1 MVVGRFCRAGVCFD
15 RIKICKNLVMAAND
29 TGVFYV
35 DDVAPTDAE
44 RQQASRLTLG
54 KLLLIV
60 LLMLA
65 FCAAMVPLY
74 RQICEVLGIT
84 ATRSIAQN
92 TQVDRSR
99 LVKIDFDANVNKQF
113 AWTFAAVEK
122 HIDIHPGAI
131 VTVNYRVT
139 NTLPYATTGR
149 ASPSFAPAEGG
160 IYFNKIECFCFS
172 NQTLAAG
179 ETRDMPV
186 TFFVDSKLP
195 ADIGTITLSY
205 TFHDVTNGAKKM

>member
-1 MVVGRFCRAGVCFD
+1 MT
-15 RIKICKNLVMAAND
+15 AND
-29 TGVFYV
+29 TGAFYV
-35 DDVAPTDAE
+35 DDVVPTDSE
-44 RQQASRLTLG
+44 RQQASRQTLA

-65 FCAAMVPLY
+65 FSAAMVPLY

-84 ATRSIAQN
+84 ATRAIAQN
-92 TQVDRSR
+92 SQVDRSR
-99 LVKIDFDANVNKQF
+99 LVKIDFDANVNKKF

-122 HIDIHPGAI
+122 HIDIHPGTI

-160 IYFNKIECFCFS
+160 IYFSKIECFCFS

-186 TFFVDSKLP
+186 TFYVSPKLP
-195 ADIGTITLSY
+195 LEIGTITLSY
-205 TFHDVTNGAKKM
+205 TFHDVTNEAKKS